1 MSPLTGMVG
10 YGGGG
15 TGLGL
20 AGGGVPAA
28 LWGDTAWVSGDCDT
42 GNTNND
48 KYNIPTTG
56 NATDFGSDDG
66 FLSDEKQAA
75 SNGSR
80 LIIGGYRLANDS
92 RAAVIQYKD
101 FANTSNT
108 ADFGDLS
115 NPRFGVSTMV
125 GDSHTR
131 AVFAGGDGGSN
142 GDNKIEYVTMD
153 TLGDAATFGT
163 CVGNRPRSKGV
174 SNDTRGVYGWAQYY
188 PDALDYITIATT
200 GNGTDFGDSWNQAY
214 AKQVC
219 MNETRG
225 CASGHYN
232 GGTDIEYITIASTG
246 NAADFGDL
254 TQGRGYGGGCSNGSR
269 GVFNGGVGG
278 GSYRNEIDY
287 IDISSTGNA
296 TDFGDLTAA
305 RYAIAAAA
313 GTA

>member
-1 MSPLTGMVG
+1 
-10 YGGGG
+10 
-15 TGLGL
+15 
-20 AGGGVPAA
+20 
-28 LWGDTAWVSGDCDT
+28 
-42 GNTNND
+42 
-48 KYNIPTTG
+48 
-56 NATDFGSDDG
+56 
-66 FLSDEKQAA
+66 
-75 SNGSR
+75 
-80 LIIGGYRLANDS
+80 
-92 RAAVIQYKD
+92 
-101 FANTSNT
+101 
-108 ADFGDLS
+108 
-115 NPRFGVSTMV
+115 
-125 GDSHTR
+125 
-131 AVFAGGDGGSN
+131 
-142 GDNKIEYVTMD
+142 
-153 TLGDAATFGT
+153 
-163 CVGNRPRSKGV
+163 
-174 SNDTRGVYGWAQYY
+174 
-188 PDALDYITIATT
+188 
-200 GNGTDFGDSWNQAY
+200 
-214 AKQVC
+214 